1 MTSAE
6 TTFLISLFL
15 FITACALMADITR
28 IWRFVRARARF
39 LSEPAHL
46 GDHINVL
53 VAIAV
58 LSSIAGGLIR

>member
-39 LSEPAHL
+39 LNEPAGL
-46 GDHINVL
+46 GDHCNVI

-58 LSSIAGGLIR
+58 LSSIAGGYLK